1 MARKGSMNDMAE
13 VKRSEVRRVL
23 RSDQVKTMV
32 LK

>member
-13 VKRSEVRRVL
+13 VKRSEVRVL